1 MFFVD
6 KKISKTGKNPRNLEQ
21 KREKV
26 TNLGKMPKNANN
38 AYKHQKMLK
47 SHKAFFAHP

>member
-6 KKISKTGKNPRNLEQ
+6 KNISKTGKNPRNLEQ

-38 AYKHQKMLK
+38 A
-47 SHKAFFAHP
+47 